1 MRTGSPKWRRFAAIF
16 LIGLLAD
23 QATKFLAVD
32 RLTTAFERVGA
43 RGVGEK
49 LSAFWTLRHLEP
61 LARDPH
67 YVFRAW
73 WRMNYVEN
81 PNAAFGLGSFLPP
94 GPRYALFLLFAA
106 VALGA
111 IAWFYRRLAPGQWLH
126 QVTLALVFTGA
137 AGNVVDR
144 LVRRYVIDFI
154 EWYWWNRPD
163 LRWPTFNLADSY
175 LSVGIVLLLFLPQG
189 KTAPTRPE

>member
-1 MRTGSPKWRRFAAIF
+1 MSPGARKWRLFAAVF
-16 LIGLLAD
+16 LIGLFAD

-32 RLTTAFERVGA
+32 RLTTAFERAGA
-43 RGVGEK
+43 HGAGQK
-49 LSAFWTLRHLEP
+49 LSAFWRLRHLEP
-61 LARDPH
+61 LAKEPH
-67 YVFRAW
+67 YVFRPW

-81 PNAAFGLGSFLPP
+81 PNAAFGLGGFLPP
-94 GPRYALFLLFAA
+94 GPRYAVFLLFAA

-126 QVTLALVFTGA
+126 QLTLALVFTGA
-137 AGNVVDR
+137 TGNVVDR
-144 LVRRYVIDFI
+144 LLRRYVIDFI

-175 LSVGIVLLLFLPQG
+175 LSVGIVLLLLLPQG
-189 KTAPTRPE
+189 KAAPPRPE